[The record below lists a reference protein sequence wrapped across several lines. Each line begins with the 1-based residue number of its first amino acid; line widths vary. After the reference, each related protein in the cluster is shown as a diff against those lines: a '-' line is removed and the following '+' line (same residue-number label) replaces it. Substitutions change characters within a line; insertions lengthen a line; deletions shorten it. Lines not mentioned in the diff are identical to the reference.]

1 MPWHN
6 GADKMAELT
15 SLISLTGHEDTTV
28 AWAAQQALQIAQ
40 SRASGEI
47 TPDEAVEA
55 LQDLQKQT
63 DLSMAADAI
72 ENRANIDDAIS
83 ALITVVGAVY

>member
-1 MPWHN
+1 
-6 GADKMAELT
+6 MAELT
-15 SLISLTGHEDTTV
+15 LLISLTGHEDTTV

-40 SRASGEI
+40 SRAGGEI